1 METKKFKKIT
11 KIYLVFLVIALTI
24 YFYLKLENGTINV
37 AEERMNIIIIMALS
51 LIGMVM
57 AGIVMTAIKKNENY
71 IDKKSVYGGISI
83 AVIFLLWRLAINFF
97 LVFIICFFELYK
109 FIVIRRIFRR
119 IFCMKKVIGKGY
131 SLVNI

>member
-11 KIYLVFLVIALTI
+11 KIYLVFLVIAITI
-24 YFYLKLENGTINV
+24 YFYLKLENGTLNV
-37 AEERMNIIIIMALS
+37 AEERMNIIIIMALT

-97 LVFIICFFELYK
+97 
-109 FIVIRRIFRR
+109 
-119 IFCMKKVIGKGY
+119 
-131 SLVNI
+131 